1 MYLRAWGA
9 PCRAPCNISSDSRE
23 GSDQTIALSD
33 LLKVH
38 KPQIPL
44 SVIGTGGGQGAR
56 LFQINHKGVNG
67 ALMATGVKTH
77 RAHKVAAGLGAIVD
91 QAGAD
96 RGADD
101 RSEHDRF
108 GVVRDLCPA

>member
-1 MYLRAWGA
+1 L
-9 PCRAPCNISSDSRE
+9 
-23 GSDQTIALSD
+23 
-33 LLKVH
+33 
-38 KPQIPL
+38 
-44 SVIGTGGGQGAR
+44 GT
-56 LFQINHKGVNG
+56 V
-67 ALMATGVKTH
+67 
-77 RAHKVAAGLGAIVD
+77 VD